1 MVQSMFAYFGV
12 FVPSGTPLSVDRFYL
27 VHLVR
32 KSRNPGFEVP
42 TFYS

>member
-1 MVQSMFAYFGV
+1 MFAYFGL
-12 FVPSGTPLSVDRFYL
+12 FVPSVPLSIDRFYL
-27 VHLVR
+27 IHPVR